1 MGIFDFLKKNKNIEN
16 DNGLNE
22 TYYDNGRGELKETFT
37 KKNGKREGLY
47 KQFFRNCQLNTEGS
61 YTNDQ
66 RVGMFRTYYS
76 TGEVRSEGNYS
87 ENKKN
92 GNWTFYKYRKS
103 HRENGDRNNIS
114 KYYIE
119 KVNGKYEN
127 GEKEGVWKRTKE
139 GCVDGKK
146 EGEWEKNQNEITDY
160 DIIFENYQK
169 KQITIYSNEGD
180 PEIKY
185 TFYNKK
191 KYFLSNN
198 EKWIEDTDKGGTYI
212 EGEPPFSGHYIPYI
226 DFEDNYEYHI
236 TFFDDLEKYFFGEN
250 EDISIELQRKVS
262 SSLSDDFDGVFR
274 LYHLNGQLK
283 SEKKWKGKELIYS
296 KCWDENGK
304 RVSCE

>member
-16 DNGLNE
+16 NNGLNE

-66 RVGMFRTYYS
+66 RVGMFRTHYS

-103 HRENGDRNNIS
+103 HWENGDLNNIS

-119 KVNGKYEN
+119 KVTGKYEN

-139 GCVDGKK
+139 GYVYGEK
-146 EGEWEKNQNEITDY
+146 EGERKKNQNEITDH
-160 DIIFENYQK
+160 DIIFENYRK
-169 KQITIYSNEGD
+169 KHITIYSNEME
-180 PEIKY
+180 PERKY
-185 TFYNKK
+185 NFNNKK
-191 KYFLSNN
+191 EEYLSNG
-198 EKWIEDTDKGGTYI
+198 EWIEYKGGGTFH
-212 EGEPPFSGHYIPYI
+212 EGGPGFTGHISPRG
-226 DFEDNYEYHI
+226 DFEKEYEFYVK
-236 TFFDDLEKYFFGEN
+236 FFDDLDTWWFGWD
-250 EDISIELQRKVS
+250 EDTSIEFQRKFS

-304 RVSCE
+304 RISCE